1 MLLKRF
7 KERAC
12 KAEIALHELLGILRT
27 VDARQIE
34 YEVRT
39 PAIFVKERGVCVDI
53 VLEDLTDG
61 QRGSRSVLAVADACK
76 GGHQVLP
83 YEAAGSRYQ
92 NIHAFFSSS

>member
-27 VDARQIE
+27 IDARQIE

-61 QRGSRSVLAVADACK
+61 QRGSRSVLVVTDAPQR
-76 GGHQVLP
+76 GNQIFTD
-83 YEAAGSRYQ
+83 EA
-92 NIHAFFSSS
+92 ISSGYKYFH